1 MHPPGA
7 DIVLVRH
14 GEIGTKSE
22 QVRRSMEERLATNL
36 SALLADRGVGG
47 SVERERT
54 RLFVHTDEPGAAV
67 EAATDTFGVVSAS
80 AAVRTEPTLDAICE
94 GLAEIARERF
104 DGGTFAVD
112 ARRAGQQSAHDFSSE
127 DIESDGGAA
136 VWAAIEAAGGDPAV
150 DLDDP
155 DLTFHVECRREV
167 AYLFL
172 DKQAGPGGLPV
183 GTQEPVVVL
192 LSGGIDSPVA
202 AWKLLKRGCP
212 VVPVYVDLG
221 AYGGPDHRAR
231 ALSTAETLA
240 GYVPNFDLSVRVAD
254 GGDVVE
260 RLSAEL
266 DARRMLALRRFMLAV
281 GARIAERTDAV
292 GVATGEA
299 IGQKSSQTSA
309 NLAVTDA
316 AVDCPVFRPNL
327 TADKAEIT
335 QLAREI
341 GTFEAST
348 IPTGCNRVAP
358 SLPETSADLHAL
370 REREPDDLFER
381 ARAVAERAEV
391 VARDR

>member
-7 DIVLVRH
+7 DRVLVRH

-22 QVRRSMEERLATNL
+22 QVRRSMEERLAENL
-36 SALLADRGVGG
+36 SAILAERDVDGTIDRQR
-47 SVERERT
+47 S
-54 RLFVHTDEPGAAV
+54 RLFVHTDDPTAAV
-67 EAATDTFGVVSAS
+67 DAATDTFGVVSAS
-80 AAVRTEPTLDAICE
+80 AVTTVEPTLEAICE
-94 GLAEIARERF
+94 ELAAITASGF

-112 ARRAGQQSAHDFSSE
+112 ARRAGPQSAHDFSSE
-127 DIESDGGAA
+127 DIESEGGAA
-136 VWAAIEAAGGDPAV
+136 VWDAIEATGADPVV

-155 DLTFHVECRREV
+155 DVTFHVECRPER

-172 DKQAGPGGLPV
+172 DKVSGPGGLPV

-212 VVPVYVDLG
+212 IVPVYVDLG
-221 AYGGPDHRAR
+221 DFGGPDHRAR
-231 ALSTAETLA
+231 AISTAETLGRYA
-240 GYVPNFDLSVRVAD
+240 PNFDCSVRVVP

-260 RLSAEL
+260 TLADEL
-266 DARRMLALRRFMLAV
+266 DETRMLALRRFMLAV
-281 GARIAERTDAV
+281 GERIAASTGAV

-309 NLAVTDA
+309 NLAVTDV

-327 TADKAEIT
+327 TADKSDIT
-335 QLAREI
+335 QRARAIE
-341 GTFEAST
+341 TFEEST

-358 SLPETSADLHAL
+358 SLPETNASVATV
-370 REREPDDLFER
+370 REREPADLFER
-381 ARAVAERAEV
+381 ARSVADRAEV
-391 VARDR
+391 VDPNR

>member
-7 DIVLVRH
+7 DRVLVRH

-22 QVRRSMEERLATNL
+22 QVRRSMEERLAENL
-36 SALLADRGVGG
+36 SAILTDRDVDGTI
-47 SVERERT
+47 ERQRS
-54 RLFVHTDEPGAAV
+54 RLFVHTDDPAAATD
-67 EAATDTFGVVSAS
+67 AATDTFGVVSAS
-80 AAVRTEPTLDAICE
+80 AVVTVEPTLEAICAE
-94 GLAEIARERF
+94 LAAIADAQF

-112 ARRAGQQSAHDFSSE
+112 ARRAGQQSAHEFSSE
-127 DIESDGGAA
+127 DIESEAGAA
-136 VWAAIEAAGGDPAV
+136 VWAAIEGAGGSPAV

-155 DLTFHVECRREV
+155 DVTFHVECRPER

-172 DKQAGPGGLPV
+172 GKEPGPGGLPV

-221 AYGGPDHRAR
+221 DFGGPDHRAR
-231 ALSTAETLA
+231 AISTAETLA
-240 GYVPNFDLSVRVAD
+240 GYAPNFDHSVRVVP

-260 RLSAEL
+260 TLADEL
-266 DARRMLALRRFMLAV
+266 GEARMLSLRRFMLAV
-281 GARIAERTDAV
+281 GERVAATTGAV

-327 TADKAEIT
+327 TDDKSDIS
-335 QLAREI
+335 QRARVI

-358 SLPETSADLHAL
+358 SFPETDASLAAV
-370 REREPDDLFER
+370 RAEEPDDLFER
-381 ARAVAERAEV
+381 ARTVADRAEV
-391 VARDR
+391 VDPR